1 MLLRSLKRPRRRC
14 RILRG
19 DAGTSVAG
27 RRRHG
32 VAHRPTQAPRP
43 GSPGIVPYKHRDAPQ
58 VNRLREA
65 IRVGG
70 ARPGSTI
77 QMTTAGSASM
87 PCLRAGVGLTSSRI
101 AARPGTVAA
110 VGRDSAGTLPQP
122 HVRPPV
128 PPAGCLPARSCPQA
142 SAIAG
147 RHAVIL
153 SQPEAL
159 WISRRGMAAIQ
170 LRWNGSVDG
179 CRCARLRANSPPEA
193 SVVVLPDGSAMSPR
207 LVTAARLVAGATCHP
222 AMCRRVRRFVREP
235 AARDD
240 RVDCHRDQ
248 RRGASWQAFY

>member
-27 RRRHG
+27 RRTHG

-65 IRVGG
+65 IRVGR

-77 QMTTAGSASM
+77 QMTTEGSASM
-87 PCLRAGVGLTSSRI
+87 SCLRAGVGLASSRI
-101 AARPGTVAA
+101 AARPGTAAA

-147 RHAVIL
+147 RHAVTL

-170 LRWNGSVDG
+170 LRWNGSVG
-179 CRCARLRANSPPEA
+179 RLQMRKAPVKFSARGVGRCATGRFGDVASPRHRSPPRGR
-193 SVVVLPDGSAMSPR
+193 SHMSPCN
-207 LVTAARLVAGATCHP
+207 VP
-222 AMCRRVRRFVREP
+222 
-235 AARDD
+235 
-240 RVDCHRDQ
+240 
-248 RRGASWQAFY
+248 